1 MGLFNTN
8 EYTLNNGIL
17 LSNLY
22 IIIDNILIRKSNVP
36 DFKYTIQ
43 ADILTFVSKDV
54 RQQDIG
60 RYIENKLTVI
70 SVDNLENLH
79 EQIYTEVKKNYENC
93 TDDL

>member
-1 MGLFNTN
+1 MGLFNTGD
-8 EYTLNNGIL
+8 YTFNNGIT

-22 IIIDNILIRKSNVP
+22 IMIDNILIRKSNVL

-43 ADILTFVSKDV
+43 ADTLTFVSKDV

-60 RYIENKLTVI
+60 RYIEKNLTAI
-70 SVDNLENLH
+70 STDNLDNLH
-79 EQIYTEVKKNYENC
+79 EQIYAEVKKNYENH

>member
-1 MGLFNTN
+1 MGLFNTG
-8 EYTLNNGIL
+8 EHTFNNGIT

-22 IIIDNILIRKSNVP
+22 IIIDNIRIRKSNVP
-36 DFKYTIQ
+36 DFKYTVQ

-60 RYIENKLTVI
+60 SYIENKLTVI
-70 SVDNLENLH
+70 STDNLGNLH
-79 EQIYTEVKKNYENC
+79 EQIYDEVKKNYENY

>member
-1 MGLFNTN
+1 MGLFNTS
-8 EYTLNNGIL
+8 EYTLNNGVT

-22 IIIDNILIRKSNVP
+22 IMVDNILIRKSNVP

-43 ADILTFVSKDV
+43 GDILTFISKDV

-70 SVDNLENLH
+70 STDNLDNLH
-79 EQIYTEVKKNYENC
+79 EQLYAEVKKNYENY